1 MKANFLKLAVM
12 AILAGAI
19 VTSCGS
25 KKVAKTPEQKVA
37 MDRGVQVDKEECEE
51 LALKE
56 TKNWRESGN
65 GVSPKESLARNAA
78 ELNAKARLAR
88 QLQEQ
93 INAFIRSFNEQ
104 HEAGVIEQTGKLTE
118 ITEGYSEQLLSG
130 VKVICNN
137 TYVKQDGTFNVYVC
151 VEMSE
156 ENISRIRKKL
166 TEDQKLSID
175 FAEHQFKQEM
185 EKAKEDYRRNR

>member
-1 MKANFLKLAVM
+1 MYLKIAFV
-12 AILAGAI
+12 AI
-19 VTSCGS
+19 VASLLFTACGS
-25 KKVAKTPEQKVA
+25 SKKAKTPEQKA
-37 MDRGVQVDKEECEE
+37 ALDRGVQMNREECEE
-51 LALKE
+51 LALKDV
-56 TKNWRESGN
+56 KAWRESGN

-93 INAFIRSFNEQ
+93 INTFIRSYNEQ
-104 HEAGVIEQTGKLTE
+104 YEAEDVLDLSGKLVE
-118 ITEGYSEQLLSG
+118 IDEGYAEQLLSG

-137 TYVKQDGTFNVYVC
+137 TYVKPDGTYNAYVC

-156 ENISRIRKKL
+156 NSLSRIHKKL
-166 TEDQKLSID
+166 TDDKKLSID
-175 FAEHQFKQEM
+175 FGEDRFLKDM